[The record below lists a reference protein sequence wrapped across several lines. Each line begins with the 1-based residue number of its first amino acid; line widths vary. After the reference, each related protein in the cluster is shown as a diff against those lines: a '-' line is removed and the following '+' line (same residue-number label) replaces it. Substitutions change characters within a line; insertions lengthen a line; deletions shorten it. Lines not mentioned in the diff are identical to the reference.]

1 MKIRSLILQT
11 LIALLALVV
20 TSTKA
25 EAMPDKSKDKPQEED
40 YALDNYLQYRDHIYK
55 KNIATAQIY
64 LENEPLSYP
73 VIFLGTTLQLEL
85 HFDDLKSEFQ
95 IYSYKYIHCNA
106 NWEPSGLTKQEYLS
120 GFFNGYIEDYKYSFN
135 TLFRYINY
143 SIKIPNQETQFTLS
157 GNYLLVVYANNDE
170 EDLVLSKRFYVVDKK
185 VDIQSKIHIATLA
198 RYRDYK
204 QEIDFTI
211 NHQNYNIQ
219 DPYSE
224 LKVVISQNRRWDNAI
239 TNLKPIFVRSP
250 ELIYNYEEENLFD
263 GNNEFRFFDTKDLRY
278 NSINIDGIQI
288 MNKKTHVFLLEEEPR
303 SFQQYF
309 FIPDINGKRL
319 IKRDESRDANNEADY
334 MITHFKLKRES
345 QVLGGDIYVFGELSD
360 WEFKEA
366 FKMEYVDVNN
376 EYVLSTRLKQG
387 YYNYNY
393 VFLPKGMN
401 KGDMSVIEGTK
412 SETENEYYFFVYHRQ
427 QGEIYDRLIG
437 FAIKSS
443 RIIENR

>member
-1 MKIRSLILQT
+1 MKIRPLILYSLILF
-11 LIALLALVV
+11 LALIT

-25 EAMPDKSKDKPQEED
+25 EAMVKKSKGDLQEQD

-64 LENEPLSYP
+64 VKNEPLSYP
-73 VIFLGTTLQLEL
+73 VIFLGATRQLEL

-120 GFFNGYIEDYKYSFN
+120 GFFNGYIEDYNYSFN
-135 TLFRYINY
+135 TLFPYINY
-143 SIKIPNQETQFTLS
+143 SLKIPNQETQFTLS

-185 VDIQSKIHIATLA
+185 VDIESRIHIATLA
-198 RYRDYK
+198 RHRDYK
-204 QEIDFTI
+204 QEVDFTL

-263 GNNEFRFFDTKDLRY
+263 GNNEYRFFDTKDLRY

-309 FIPDINGKRL
+309 FQQDINGRRL

-334 MITHFKLKRES
+334 MITHFKLKRETE
-345 QVLGGDIYVFGELSD
+345 VPDGDIYVFGELSD
-360 WEFKEA
+360 WEFKES
-366 FKMEYVDVNN
+366 FKMEYVAVND
-376 EYVLSTRLKQG
+376 EYVLSTLLKQG

-437 FAIKSS
+437 YALKSS